1 MSDFRRIG
9 VMVDCSR
16 NAVMSMSALKR
27 FIDCLQIMGY
37 NALGLYMEDTYEVED
52 EPYFGYLRG
61 RYTADEL
68 REIDAYALR
77 HSIEVIPYIQTLAHF
92 TNTSNLPH
100 YSKQRKLFD
109 LSDILL
115 VGEEKTYEFIDRL
128 FASLRRCFSSD
139 EIHIGMDE
147 AYMVGLGR
155 YLDIHGYRDRF
166 DVLLEHLR
174 RVAEIAA
181 KYGFSAQM
189 WGDMFFRLCPDMNSD
204 SAREKFEKIR
214 KGLPGNVTL
223 TYWNYYHSDK
233 AHYDKMFTVYKSLC
247 KNVRFAGGAWCWNGF
262 APNAR
267 WTIASMKPAIKSVL
281 DNGIKDV
288 MFTMWGDN
296 GNECSKFALI
306 HSLYALRRF
315 ADGEFDEKN
324 IAKEFNGL
332 FAVSYED
339 MQLLDLPDTIP
350 NTEIKV
356 IKDVVNPSKIM
367 LYSDPFLGKYDLAI
381 KAVAHIPYGDYA
393 KQLYAAAERS
403 GEFAYLFR
411 SMAKLCSALEIKA
424 ELGLKTRKAY
434 AAKDIIKIKSLI
446 KDYDE
451 CISRVKE
458 FYNEFEQLW
467 LTDNKPFG
475 FEIQDARLG
484 GVILRL
490 EHCRN
495 RLSNYVGG
503 KINKIEELE
512 EKLLPFDDPDYLENN
527 SYRQIISTGEM

>member
-37 NALGLYMEDTYEVED
+37 NALGLYLEDTYEVED

-77 HSIEVIPYIQTLAHF
+77 HGIEVIPYIQTLAHF

-356 IKDVVNPSKIM
+356 IKDVVNPGNSVDLNSNLYLYEKLFAKYEVILGEGTGGEWEDRAQARAKSVNELMWDSK
-367 LYSDPFLGKYDLAI
+367 
-381 KAVAHIPYGDYA
+381 
-393 KQLYAAAERS
+393 S
-403 GEFAYLFR
+403 GVY
-411 SMAKLCSALEIKA
+411 
-424 ELGLKTRKAY
+424 
-434 AAKDIIKIKSLI
+434 
-446 KDYDE
+446 KDY
-451 CISRVKE
+451 
-458 FYNEFEQLW
+458 
-467 LTDNKPFG
+467 
-475 FEIQDARLG
+475 
-484 GVILRL
+484 
-490 EHCRN
+490 
-495 RLSNYVGG
+495 NYVTG
-503 KINKIEELE
+503 KLSSIVKKHSIL
-512 EKLLPFDDPDYLENN
+512 F
-527 SYRQIISTGEM
+527 